1 MAGQI
6 GELLHTLEDGDQPV
20 RALAGRRPGVFL
32 DYDAP
37 RGTGI
42 FVERT
47 DDPEVAERTTAADY
61 VLYGAKEV
69 ERFLDTLAR

>member
-1 MAGQI
+1 MARQI
-6 GELLHTLEDGDQPV
+6 GELPHALEDGDQPV
-20 RALAGRRPGVFL
+20 RDLAGRRPAVLL
-32 DYDAP
+32 DYDVP

-42 FVERT
+42 FVERA
-47 DDPEVAERTTAADY
+47 DDPEVAERATAADH

>member
-1 MAGQI
+1 
-6 GELLHTLEDGDQPV
+6 
-20 RALAGRRPGVFL
+20 LAGRRPAVFL

-42 FVERT
+42 FVERA

-61 VLYGAKEV
+61 ILHGAKEV